1 MIPITLYTFYK
12 RENSTKRPD
21 GSVTQKIHNA
31 VFKMP
36 TSLQR
41 PEITFDFGL
50 KGNPTFYNYAHIPA
64 LGNRYYFIRE
74 WTVSEGHLWTAHM
87 EVDTLASWKVSIGN
101 STQYVLRSSYTS
113 DGHIS
118 DKLYPTKQGVTL
130 KQSA

>member
-21 GSVTQKIHNA
+21 NSVTQKTHNA

-50 KGNPTFYNYAHIPA
+50 KGNPHFTIMLTFLH
-64 LGNRYYFIRE
+64 
-74 WTVSEGHLWTAHM
+74 
-87 EVDTLASWKVSIGN
+87 
-101 STQYVLRSSYTS
+101 
-113 DGHIS
+113 
-118 DKLYPTKQGVTL
+118 
-130 KQSA
+130 